1 MNFIKNPRAIEE
13 NSMEL
18 IYPFIKDM
26 DLTAEE
32 ITVYS
37 RMIHASGDVDYGH
50 LVRTSP
56 GAVAAGIEA
65 LRRGC
70 NIYCDVTMV
79 QTGINKR
86 ALSALGGEAFCRI
99 ADPEIAKSAKEK
111 GVSRSM
117 EAIHSFGTDLNGSII
132 AVGNAPTALFEAI
145 RMTQE
150 EGIRP
155 ALIVGI
161 PVGFVGAAES
171 KETLINESTV
181 PYITV
186 RGTKGGSPIVASVIN
201 ALLYNLVRR
210 DNMLYVSGVK
220 DEKEEKK

>member
-1 MNFIKNPRAIEE
+1 MKFIKNPRAIEE

-26 DLTAEE
+26 DLSPEE

-50 LVRTSP
+50 LIQTSK
-56 GAVAAGIEA
+56 GAVAAGIQA
-65 LRRGC
+65 LRKGC

-79 QTGINKR
+79 QTGINKN
-86 ALSALGGEAFCRI
+86 ALKVLGGQAFCRI
-99 ADPEIAKSAKEK
+99 ADPEVARQAKEK
-111 GVSRSM
+111 NVSRSM
-117 EAIHSFGTDLNGSII
+117 EAIHSFGKDLNGSII

-150 EGIRP
+150 EGIVP

-171 KETLINESTV
+171 KEALIRESTV

-201 ALLYNLVRR
+201 ALMYNLVRR
-210 DNMLYVSGVK
+210 DNMLYVQGA
-220 DEKEEKK
+220 KE

>member
-1 MNFIKNPRAIEE
+1 MNFIKNPKAIEE
-13 NSMEL
+13 NSMEM
-18 IYPFIKDM
+18 IYPFIKDL

-37 RMIHASGDVDYGH
+37 RMIHAAGDVDYGH
-50 LVRTSP
+50 LIQTSR

-86 ALSALGGEAFCRI
+86 ALSVLGGQVFCRI

-111 GVSRSM
+111 NISRSM
-117 EAIHSFGTDLNGSII
+117 EAMYSFGKALNGSII

-145 RMTQE
+145 RMTKE
-150 EGIRP
+150 EGITP

-171 KETLINESTV
+171 KETLIKESSV

-210 DNMLYVSGVK
+210 DNMLYVQGIK
-220 DEKEEKK
+220 D

>member
-1 MNFIKNPRAIEE
+1 MNFIKNPKAIEE
-13 NSMEL
+13 NSMEM
-18 IYPFIKDM
+18 IYPFIKDL

-37 RMIHASGDVDYGH
+37 RMIHAAGDVDYGH
-50 LVRTSP
+50 LIQTSK

-86 ALSALGGEAFCRI
+86 ALSVLGGEVFCRI
-99 ADPEIAKSAKEK
+99 ADPEVAKRAKEK
-111 GVSRSM
+111 NVSRSM
-117 EAIHSFGTDLNGSII
+117 EAMHSFGRDLNGAII

-145 RMTQE
+145 RMTKE
-150 EGIRP
+150 EGITP

-171 KETLINESTV
+171 KEVLIKESTV

-210 DNMLYVSGVK
+210 DNMLYVQGLK
-220 DEKEEKK
+220 D

>member
-13 NSMEL
+13 NSMEM
-18 IYPFIKDM
+18 IYPFIKDL

-50 LVRTSP
+50 LVKTSK

-65 LRRGC
+65 LRKGC

-79 QTGINKR
+79 QTGINKN
-86 ALSALGGEAFCRI
+86 ALKTLGGEAFCRI
-99 ADPEIAKSAKEK
+99 SDPEVAKRAKEK
-111 GVSRSM
+111 NVSRSM
-117 EAIHSFGTDLNGSII
+117 EAIHSFGKDLNGSII
-132 AVGNAPTALFEAI
+132 AVGNAPTALFEAL
-145 RMTQE
+145 RMTKE
-150 EGIRP
+150 EGITP

-171 KETLINESTV
+171 KEVLIQESPV

-201 ALLYNLVRR
+201 ALMYNLVRR
-210 DNMLYVSGVK
+210 DNMLYISGMK
-220 DEKEEKK
+220 SE

>member
-1 MNFIKNPRAIEE
+1 MHFIKNPRAIEE
-13 NSMEL
+13 NSMEM
-18 IYPFIKDM
+18 IYPFIKDL

-37 RMIHASGDVDYGH
+37 RMIHAAGDVDYGH
-50 LVRTSP
+50 LIQTSR

-86 ALSALGGEAFCRI
+86 ALAALGGEVFCRI
-99 ADPEIAKSAKEK
+99 ADPEVIKRAKEK
-111 GVSRSM
+111 NVARSM
-117 EAIHSFGTDLNGSII
+117 EAISSFGRDLNGSII
-132 AVGNAPTALFEAI
+132 AIGNAPTALFETI
-145 RMTQE
+145 RMTKE
-150 EGIRP
+150 EEITP
-155 ALIVGI
+155 ALIIGI

-171 KETLINESTV
+171 KEYLIKDCMV

-201 ALLYNLVRR
+201 AMLYNLVRR
-210 DNMLYVSGVK
+210 DNMLYVQGLK
-220 DEKEEKK
+220 D

>member
-1 MNFIKNPRAIEE
+1 MNFIKNPKAIEE
-13 NSMEL
+13 NSMEM
-18 IYPFIKDM
+18 IYPFIKDL

-37 RMIHASGDVDYGH
+37 RMIHAAGDVDYGH
-50 LVRTSP
+50 LIQTSR

-86 ALSALGGEAFCRI
+86 ALSVLGGQVFCRI
-99 ADPEIAKSAKEK
+99 ADPEIAKSAKGK
-111 GVSRSM
+111 NISRSM
-117 EAIHSFGTDLNGSII
+117 EAMHSFGKALNGSII

-145 RMTQE
+145 RMTKE
-150 EGIRP
+150 EGITP

-171 KETLINESTV
+171 KETLIKESSV

-210 DNMLYVSGVK
+210 DNMLYVQGIK
-220 DEKEEKK
+220 D

>member
-50 LVRTSP
+50 LIHTSK
-56 GAVAAGIEA
+56 GAVAAGIQA
-65 LRRGC
+65 LRKGC

-86 ALSALGGEAFCRI
+86 ALSVLGGQTFCRI
-99 ADPEIAKSAKEK
+99 ADPAVAASAKEK
-111 GVSRSM
+111 NISRSL
-117 EAIHSFGTDLNGSII
+117 EAMNSFGEELNGSIVAI
-132 AVGNAPTALFEAI
+132 GNAPTALFEVI
-145 RMTQE
+145 RMVKE
-150 EGIRP
+150 EGITP
-155 ALIVGI
+155 ALIIGI

-171 KETLINESTV
+171 KEMLIQESTV

-186 RGTKGGSPIVASVIN
+186 RGTKGGSPIVASVVN

-210 DNMLYVSGVK
+210 DNMLYVNK
-220 DEKEEKK
+220 TL

>member
-1 MNFIKNPRAIEE
+1 MNFIKNPKAIEE
-13 NSMEL
+13 NSMEM
-18 IYPFIKDM
+18 IYPFIKDL
-26 DLTAEE
+26 DLTAAE

-37 RMIHASGDVDYGH
+37 RMIHAAGDVDYGH
-50 LVRTSP
+50 LIQTSR

-86 ALSALGGEAFCRI
+86 ALSVLGGQVFCRI

-111 GVSRSM
+111 NISRSM
-117 EAIHSFGTDLNGSII
+117 EAMHSFGKALNGSII

-145 RMTQE
+145 RMTKE
-150 EGIRP
+150 EGITP

-171 KETLINESTV
+171 KETLIKESSV

-210 DNMLYVSGVK
+210 DNMLYVQGIK
-220 DEKEEKK
+220 D

>member
-1 MNFIKNPRAIEE
+1 MNFIKNPKAIEE
-13 NSMEL
+13 NSMEM
-18 IYPFIKDM
+18 IYPFIKDL

-50 LVRTSP
+50 LIQTSK

-86 ALSALGGEAFCRI
+86 ALSVLGGEVFCRI
-99 ADPEIAKSAKEK
+99 ADPDVAKRAKEK
-111 GVSRSM
+111 NVSRSM
-117 EAIHSFGTDLNGSII
+117 EEMHSFGSDLNGSII

-145 RMTQE
+145 RMTKE
-150 EGIRP
+150 EGITP

-171 KETLINESTV
+171 KEVLIKESTV

-210 DNMLYVSGVK
+210 DNMLYVQGLK
-220 DEKEEKK
+220 D

>member
-1 MNFIKNPRAIEE
+1 MNFIKNPKAIEE
-13 NSMEL
+13 TSMEM
-18 IYPFIKDM
+18 IYPFIKDL
-26 DLTAEE
+26 DLTPEE

-50 LVRTSP
+50 LIQTSR
-56 GAVAAGIEA
+56 GAVATGIEA

-86 ALSALGGEAFCRI
+86 ALSVLGGQVFCRI
-99 ADPEIAKSAKEK
+99 ADPDVIKSAREK
-111 GVSRSM
+111 NVSRSM
-117 EAIHSFGTDLNGSII
+117 EAIHSFGKDLNGSII

-145 RMTQE
+145 RMTKE
-150 EGIRP
+150 EAIMP
-155 ALIVGI
+155 ALIIGI

-171 KETLINESTV
+171 KEFLIKECRV

-186 RGTKGGSPIVASVIN
+186 RGTKGGSPVVASVIN
-201 ALLYNLVRR
+201 AMLYNLVRR
-210 DNMLYVSGVK
+210 DNMLYVQDLK
-220 DEKEEKK
+220 D

>member
-1 MNFIKNPRAIEE
+1 MKFIKNPRAIEE

-26 DLTAEE
+26 DLSPEE

-50 LVRTSP
+50 LIQTSK
-56 GAVAAGIEA
+56 GAVAAGIQA
-65 LRRGC
+65 LRKGC

-79 QTGINKR
+79 QTGINKN
-86 ALSALGGEAFCRI
+86 ALKVLGGHAFCRI
-99 ADPEIAKSAKEK
+99 TDPDVIKSAKEK
-111 GVSRSM
+111 NVSRSM
-117 EAIHSFGTDLNGSII
+117 EAIHSFGKELNGSII

-150 EGIRP
+150 EGIVP

-171 KETLINESTV
+171 KEALIRESTV

-201 ALLYNLVRR
+201 ALMYNLVRR
-210 DNMLYVSGVK
+210 DNMLYIQGA
-220 DEKEEKK
+220 KE

>member
-1 MNFIKNPRAIEE
+1 MNFIKNPKAIEE
-13 NSMEL
+13 NSMEM
-18 IYPFIKDM
+18 IYPFIKDL

-37 RMIHASGDVDYGH
+37 RMIHAAGDVDYGH
-50 LVRTSP
+50 LIQTSR

-86 ALSALGGEAFCRI
+86 ALSVLGGQVFCRI

-111 GVSRSM
+111 NISRSM
-117 EAIHSFGTDLNGSII
+117 EAMHSFGKALNGSII

-145 RMTQE
+145 RMTKE
-150 EGIRP
+150 EGITP

-171 KETLINESTV
+171 KETLIKESSV

-186 RGTKGGSPIVASVIN
+186 RGTKGGSPIVASGIN

-210 DNMLYVSGVK
+210 DNMLYVQGIK
-220 DEKEEKK
+220 D

>member
-1 MNFIKNPRAIEE
+1 MNFIKNPKAIEE
-13 NSMEL
+13 NSMEM
-18 IYPFIKDM
+18 IYPFIKDL

-37 RMIHASGDVDYGH
+37 RMIHAAGDVDYGH
-50 LVRTSP
+50 LIQTSR

-86 ALSALGGEAFCRI
+86 ALSVLGGQVFCRI

-111 GVSRSM
+111 NISRSM
-117 EAIHSFGTDLNGSII
+117 EAMHSFGKALNGSII

-145 RMTQE
+145 LMTKE
-150 EGIRP
+150 EGITP

-171 KETLINESTV
+171 KETLIKESSV

-210 DNMLYVSGVK
+210 DNMLYVQGIK
-220 DEKEEKK
+220 D